1 VLPSDATTVPA
12 PALLPDDITP
22 AMEKA
27 HAEAVAWTASNLR
40 QIIKARL
47 TKMELT
53 LMRRLKLDEK
63 SAEHLETLFH
73 FKPGDLVLRRTK
85 VLGKLASKAE
95 GPYVVVKIGG
105 SFH

>member
-1 VLPSDATTVPA
+1 
-12 PALLPDDITP
+12 
-22 AMEKA
+22 M
-27 HAEAVAWTASNLR
+27 
-40 QIIKARL
+40 
-47 TKMELT
+47 
-53 LMRRLKLDEK
+53 KLDEK

-95 GPYVVVKIGG
+95 GPYIVVKIGG

>member
-1 VLPSDATTVPA
+1 
-12 PALLPDDITP
+12 
-22 AMEKA
+22 
-27 HAEAVAWTASNLR
+27 
-40 QIIKARL
+40 
-47 TKMELT
+47 
-53 LMRRLKLDEK
+53 MRRLKLDEK

-105 SFH
+105 SFHQRVTIAPEQVQVGPKRKRNRDKRLVVHTS